1 MNWTKWGVLIFLCWL
16 VGCQRPYQFAGV
28 LLPVPRPAPDIALES
43 VNGSVSLH
51 DFAGQYTFVYFGYR
65 FCPDVCPVTMGKL
78 KQVKAD
84 LGNRG
89 NEMAVVMITVDPERD
104 TPEAMAEYMGYFDDS
119 FVGLS
124 GDQELI
130 DAVGKPFGLYYY
142 QHQHEGSPASGYL
155 VDHTAR
161 FFLLDREGNV
171 ILSYAHETPLDALF
185 RDVEYLIK
193 TK

>member
-1 MNWTKWGVLIFLCWL
+1 MMNWTKWGILIFLCWL
-16 VGCQRPYQFAGV
+16 VGCQRPYQFAGT
-28 LLPVPRPAPDIALES
+28 LLPAPRPAPDIALES
-43 VNGSVSLH
+43 VNGPVSLH

-89 NEMAVVMITVDPERD
+89 DEIAVVMITVDPERD
-104 TPEAMAEYMGYFDDS
+104 TPEALAEYMGYFDDS

-124 GDQELI
+124 GDPETI

-142 QHQHEGSPASGYL
+142 QHEGSAASGYL
-155 VDHTAR
+155 IDHTAR

-171 ILSYAHETPLDALF
+171 ILSYAHETPLDDLF

-193 TK
+193 TQ